1 MGKKFYVGA
10 AKRFPSRSVGYVSHI
25 ARKEENSNHHFLN
38 DHRDNNDH
46 KSVSGYFSVSYLK
59 ALTLIL

>member
-25 ARKEENSNHHFLN
+25 ARKEENSNHQFLN

-46 KSVSGYFSVSYLK
+46 KNVLGIFLFPS
-59 ALTLIL
+59 